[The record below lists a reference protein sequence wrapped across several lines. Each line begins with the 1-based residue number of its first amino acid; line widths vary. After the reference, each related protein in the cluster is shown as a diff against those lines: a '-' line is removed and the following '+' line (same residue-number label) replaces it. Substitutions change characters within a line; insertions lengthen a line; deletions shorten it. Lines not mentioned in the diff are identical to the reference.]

1 MTDEELDAI
10 EARSNA
16 ATASPWCW
24 DTAADGYGLN
34 LYDADGEAV
43 MNEYTNRQFVEAARD
58 DVPALVA
65 ELRDARTQLAV
76 AYDNTAC
83 YGALV
88 EVKAERVE
96 LRTQLAAL
104 KPNHGCRVCAWDA
117 GVQGGQSGGYCSGHA
132 DEAEAELDALLAQRQ
147 AALDIDWAAEVDF
160 YNGSAH
166 YMDVEKVLARV
177 LEGKP

>member
-1 MTDEELDAI
+1 M
-10 EARSNA
+10 
-16 ATASPWCW
+16 
-24 DTAADGYGLN
+24 TAADVIAQAIRVSHLF
-34 LYDADGEAV
+34 DG
-43 MNEYTNRQFVEAARD
+43 
-58 DVPALVA
+58 VPAGQGA
-65 ELRDARTQLAV
+65 EDVLAALEAEGIVLAR
-76 AYDNTAC
+76 
-83 YGALV
+83 
-88 EVKAERVE
+88 
-96 LRTQLAAL
+96 RTQLAAL